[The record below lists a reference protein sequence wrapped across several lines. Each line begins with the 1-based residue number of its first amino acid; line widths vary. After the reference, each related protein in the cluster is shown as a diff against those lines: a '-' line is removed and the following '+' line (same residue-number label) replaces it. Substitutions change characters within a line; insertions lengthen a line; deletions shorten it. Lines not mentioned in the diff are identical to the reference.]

1 MGGRD
6 ARLTAAGTAAL
17 RSLIHSFGHFWL
29 DTHFAP
35 NGYLFIS
42 LDFYSL
48 GLFMSKTAR
57 HKAILDLLDD
67 GPVESQEALQHI
79 LERRGIDVGQ
89 ATLSRDI
96 RELNLVKGQD
106 GYRRA
111 TEKSVADG
119 VLPSVMQLAHQFVL
133 EIRQAQNMLVIKTTV
148 GSAQPV
154 AAALDA
160 SHWPEVVGTIAGDDT
175 VLVIATDKKKAQ
187 ALARRMREHA

>member
-1 MGGRD
+1 
-6 ARLTAAGTAAL
+6 
-17 RSLIHSFGHFWL
+17 
-29 DTHFAP
+29 
-35 NGYLFIS
+35 
-42 LDFYSL
+42 
-48 GLFMSKTAR
+48 MSKTTR

-67 GPVESQEALQHI
+67 GPVESQEVMQHI
-79 LERRGIDVGQ
+79 LERKGIEVGQ

-96 RELNLVKGQD
+96 RELKLVKGPE

-111 TEKSVADG
+111 AETAAAEG

-175 VLVIATDKKKAQ
+175 VLVIAADKKKAH
-187 ALARRMREHA
+187 ALAQRIRELA